1 MIEASSSKI
10 NLLVPVPMLLTTVDS
25 TGEPNICTISYY
37 SCIHFEPPTV
47 AISLHPN
54 HKTSSNLTET
64 RKFVI
69 NVPAKSKKMVDLVMQ
84 VSGLSGANTDKF
96 DRFNIETEIEL
107 SWPPYLK
114 NNILSLFGIVKEKVE
129 YSKDRILFLGQ
140 IDKALIAES
149 LNVGDR
155 GPEYIWKLFQDAALT
170 HSDVYISDVG

>member
-1 MIEASSSKI
+1 MIETSSSKT

-69 NVPAKSKKMVDLVMQ
+69 NVPAKSKEMVDLIMQ
-84 VSGLSGANTDKF
+84 VSGLSGADTAKF
-96 DRFNIETEIEL
+96 DRFNIKTEIEPN
-107 SWPPYLK
+107 WPPYLK
-114 NNILSLFGIVKEKVE
+114 NSILSLFGMVKEKIE
-129 YSKDRILFLGQ
+129 YSNDRILFLGQ
-140 IDKALIAES
+140 IDKVLIAES
-149 LNVGDR
+149 LNVGDQGR
-155 GPEYIWKLFQDAALT
+155 EYIWKLFEAAALT
-170 HSDVYISDVG
+170 HSDIYISEDS